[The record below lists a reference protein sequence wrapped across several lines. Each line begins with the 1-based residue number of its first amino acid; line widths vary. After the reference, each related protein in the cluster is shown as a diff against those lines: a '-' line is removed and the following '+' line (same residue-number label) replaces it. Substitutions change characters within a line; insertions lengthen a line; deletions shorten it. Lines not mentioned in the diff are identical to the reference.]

1 VKKMDEAQKKEA
13 ARLAAEAAK
22 QPPQEVST
30 RRVVK
35 PGDAPPPAQTPVA
48 ATTTTTPPPANT
60 PAPAT
65 NTPAATGTTATA
77 TSANSYLGG
86 KAAVG
91 GLIPAASA
99 EEAKTDPRFAA
110 GALVEDAR
118 VKVVSVA
125 DKYPYFGIANNGCSS
140 GRSFVTAELISPFD
154 GLTVGVPVV
163 LRIEDPN
170 LGPARAGS
178 FLAFSGLRRAGKAP
192 DGTFVYCGKGT
203 AFPVRR

>member
-1 VKKMDEAQKKEA
+1 V
-13 ARLAAEAAK
+13 
-22 QPPQEVST
+22 
-30 RRVVK
+30 
-35 PGDAPPPAQTPVA
+35 G
-48 ATTTTTPPPANT
+48 
-60 PAPAT
+60 
-65 NTPAATGTTATA
+65 TGTTATA

-91 GLIPAASA
+91 GLIPAANA
-99 EEAKTDPRFAA
+99 EEAKKDPRFAA
-110 GALVEDAR
+110 AAMVEDAR

-125 DKYPYFGIANNGCSS
+125 EKFPYYGIANNGCTS
-140 GRSFVTAELISPFD
+140 GRSFVTAELLAPFD
-154 GLTVGVPVV
+154 GLPVGVPVV

-192 DGTFVYCGKGT
+192 DGVFVYCGKGT